1 MVRNGKGKIKIM
13 KKNLL
18 LALSIV
24 FVTTLIGCSN
34 DEDNNS
40 NSNPTIVGKW
50 KNVKFEYYTNGVL
63 DETVNVVEENSSCPD
78 YIEYKDNG
86 TYVVIFNDANCNS
99 TADENGTYVYNGTTL
114 SKTSG
119 GSTDIST
126 VITLTNTDLKTDFT
140 ETSSDGTVF
149 KNIASFK
156 RIN

>member
-1 MVRNGKGKIKIM
+1 MVKNGKGKIKIM

-40 NSNPTIVGKW
+40 NSSPTIVGKW

-149 KNIASFK
+149 KNVAYFK
-156 RIN
+156 KIN

>member
-1 MVRNGKGKIKIM
+1 MVKNGKGKIKIM

-24 FVTTLIGCSN
+24 LVTTLIGCSK
-34 DEDNNS
+34 DDDNNS
-40 NSNPTIVGKW
+40 NSSPTLVGKW
-50 KNVKFEYYTNGVL
+50 RAVKFEYYTDGVL
-63 DETVNVVEENSSCPD
+63 VETVNVVEDNINCPD
-78 YIEYKDNG
+78 YGEYKVNG
-86 TYVVIFNDANCNS
+86 TYVSILNDENCNS
-99 TADENGTYVYNGTTL
+99 TAGENGTYVYNGTTI

-119 GSTDIST
+119 GSTDILT

-149 KNIASFK
+149 KNVASFK

>member
-1 MVRNGKGKIKIM
+1 MTRGKIKIM

-40 NSNPTIVGKW
+40 NSSPTIVGKW

-149 KNIASFK
+149 KNVAYFK
-156 RIN
+156 KIN

>member
-1 MVRNGKGKIKIM
+1 MVKNGKGKIKIM

-114 SKTSG
+114 SNTSG